1 MLTILHKK
9 KYSSINLLNFSSC
22 KKSKLNNT
30 QVYSPHT
37 TKLALTPYLY
47 LIKNF
52 LESNKK
58 LNCLFIRKHK
68 QFNKGRYS
76 RNRQI
81 YRTGVYLCFYINIIV
96 LYLVWFMCYKFFIKF
111 SYLWW
116 LSFVLPFSFI
126 FSRSLKNNFFLKK
139 ECIFFIKSYGF
150 WLLNS
155 VFNKK

>member
-1 MLTILHKK
+1 MLTIFHPQ
-9 KYSSINLLNFSSC
+9 KYSSINFLNFNTC

-30 QVYSPHT
+30 QIFT
-37 TKLALTPYLY
+37 TYDKALILTPYLY

-52 LESNKK
+52 FHSGNK

-116 LSFVLPFSFI
+116 LSFVLPSSFV
-126 FSRSLKNNFFLKK
+126 FSRSLKNNFFFKK
-139 ECIFFIKSYGF
+139 ECLFFFKAYSSWLINSIFT
-150 WLLNS
+150 
-155 VFNKK
+155 KK